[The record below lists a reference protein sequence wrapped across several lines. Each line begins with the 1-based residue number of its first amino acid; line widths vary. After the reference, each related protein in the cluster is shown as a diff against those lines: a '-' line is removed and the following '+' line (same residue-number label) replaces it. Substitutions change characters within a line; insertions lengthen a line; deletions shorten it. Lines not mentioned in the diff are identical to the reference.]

1 MGLDTVELV
10 VAVEEKFQITISDE
24 EAQDMRT
31 VGDMYQCVMGKLMIA
46 PDTEASAVKRACT
59 PDEVWSLLVS
69 VIRLQTGLEHFTK
82 DSRFVEDLKMD

>member
-10 VAVEEKFQITISDE
+10 IAVEEKFQITISDE

-31 VGDMYQCVMGKLMIA
+31 VGDMYQCVMGKLTIA
-46 PDTEASAVKRACT
+46 PNTEASDVKRAWT
-59 PDEVWSLLVS
+59 ADEVWSFLVS
-69 VIRLQTGLEHFTK
+69 VIRSQTGVKHFTK